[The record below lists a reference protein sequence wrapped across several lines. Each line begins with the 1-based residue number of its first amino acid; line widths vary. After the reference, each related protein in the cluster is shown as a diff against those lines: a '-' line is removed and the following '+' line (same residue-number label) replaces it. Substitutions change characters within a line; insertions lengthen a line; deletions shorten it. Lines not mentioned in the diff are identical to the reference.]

1 MSNKNFKHEVLTF
14 MHLLRFNAVERCESD
29 AEKIQFFYDF
39 AEAIGMNFS
48 KHFEDTK
55 AQYGEQIAAHMV
67 MSFIDTACAVNPE
80 FVDTL
85 KGVFERCFSGVPE
98 KQEYLN

>member
-1 MSNKNFKHEVLTF
+1 MSNKNFKHEALTF
-14 MHLLRFNAVERCESD
+14 MHLLRFNAIERCETD
-29 AEKIQFFYDF
+29 AERIEFFYDF

-55 AQYGEQIAAHMV
+55 AQYGQQIADHMV
-67 MSFIDTACAVNPE
+67 LSFVETACAVNPD
-80 FVDTL
+80 FAKTIKGIVD
-85 KGVFERCFSGVPE
+85 RCFGGVVE